1 MDRQVGDSQSLGIL
15 DNQYSA
21 FHPTEIRK
29 IYMTTKIIMA
39 RINMI
44 FMKIYFNFQC
54 LLLTKIFQII
64 MLARQSRLLGL
75 DFALPTMQFGS

>member
-44 FMKIYFNFQC
+44 FMKIYFNFNVHRSPKYS
-54 LLLTKIFQII
+54 TII
-64 MLARQSRLLGL
+64 MLARTCRLLRL
-75 DFALPTMQFGS
+75 DLALPTMQFAS